1 VILHRRTLLAALAA
15 APLGPRFAHAQG
27 AAWPNQSVRFVV
39 AYTAGGTI
47 DVTARLLAEK
57 LGPIWGQQ
65 VVVENRTGAGG
76 TVGANS
82 VVRAAPD
89 GYTILISSAAEVAV
103 AKLTQKALPYDPQ
116 VDLAPI
122 MLIARNPF
130 ALVVTPTIP
139 AKTLPELLA
148 YGRGRQ
154 LSYGSSGVG
163 TTTHFGSELFKQRT
177 GLDMEHVPYRGSAA
191 LMTDLLAGRI
201 QISLDA
207 IPAVLPQISTGA
219 VTPIGVATLN
229 RSPLAPNI
237 PTLAEQGLD
246 GFVAGGWTGALAPRG
261 TPPAILAKIGNDM
274 RQVLSGGIS
283 AELEQRG
290 FEPVASTADAF
301 RTFITE
307 EARRWAEV
315 AQRAGIEP
323 A

>member
-1 VILHRRTLLAALAA
+1 MTSRRALLAAPAVALLPWRA
-15 APLGPRFAHAQG
+15 RAQSP
-27 AAWPNQSVRFVV
+27 AWPTQPVRFIV

-47 DVTARLLAEK
+47 DVTARMLGEK
-57 LGPIWGQQ
+57 LAPIWGQQ

-89 GYTILISSAAEVAV
+89 GHTILISSAAEVAV
-103 AKLTQKALPYDPQ
+103 ARLTQKNLPYDPQ
-116 VDLAPI
+116 ADLAPI

-139 AKTLPELLA
+139 AKNLQELLA

-219 VTPIGVATLN
+219 VTPIGVATLT

-237 PTLAEQGLD
+237 PTLSEQGLT
-246 GFVAGGWTGALAPRG
+246 GFTAGGWTGALAPRG
-261 TPPAILAKIGNDM
+261 TPPAILTKIGDDM
-274 RQVLSGGIS
+274 RRVMQDGVGK
-283 AELEQRG
+283 ELEARG

-307 EARRWAEV
+307 ETQRWTEV
-315 AQRAGIEP
+315 AHRAGIEP